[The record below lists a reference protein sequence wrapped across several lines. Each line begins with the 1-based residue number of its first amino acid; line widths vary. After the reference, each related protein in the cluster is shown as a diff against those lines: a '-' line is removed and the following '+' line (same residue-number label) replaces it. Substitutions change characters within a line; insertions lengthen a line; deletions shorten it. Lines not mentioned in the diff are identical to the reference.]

1 MSSAIFGLQTSYKL
15 GYRWSFTLFLRRS
28 ARCSS
33 WVQGELGSA
42 PTYLA
47 TIFWFQIDLFL
58 NMCFIVHTLLLPMEK
73 IIYLYIFS
81 LPFICLE
88 YKNLLMVEQSYSGYI
103 YEGLLFS
110 LNSQYF
116 IYFILF
122 FVFYFSC
129 MFIKAGESETK
140 EGL

>member
-1 MSSAIFGLQTSYKL
+1 
-15 GYRWSFTLFLRRS
+15 
-28 ARCSS
+28 
-33 WVQGELGSA
+33 
-42 PTYLA
+42 
-47 TIFWFQIDLFL
+47 
-58 NMCFIVHTLLLPMEK
+58 MEK

-129 MFIKAGESETK
+129 MFIKAGESETQK
-140 EGL
+140 DLGQKKQQERDQAGLL